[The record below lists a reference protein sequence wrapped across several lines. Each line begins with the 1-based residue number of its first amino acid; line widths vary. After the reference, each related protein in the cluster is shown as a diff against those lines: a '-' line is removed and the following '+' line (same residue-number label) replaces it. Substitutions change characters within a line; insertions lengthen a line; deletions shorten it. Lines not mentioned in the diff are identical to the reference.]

1 MYHACKAVHLARSN
15 RTHQNLLDLPMRNGE
30 HGILQGCADTI
41 EIIQY
46 LKGLISSQTHSG
58 GFIFKPEI
66 WGVNTDNINYS
77 DWTFLQIPACPEDE
91 RDLEAEIADGKPAN
105 LLTYFALLTKLRPIS
120 PCSFRYDTTISHFSP
135 PPSIHSV
142 MFRIPF

>member
-1 MYHACKAVHLARSN
+1 
-15 RTHQNLLDLPMRNGE
+15 MRNGE

-46 LKGLISSQTHSG
+46 LKGLSSSQTHSG

-66 WGVNTDNINYS
+66 WGVNTDIINYS
-77 DWTFLQIPACPEDE
+77 VLTFLQIPACPEDE
-91 RDLEAEIADGKPAN
+91 RDLEAESADGKPAN
-105 LLTYFALLTKLRPIS
+105 LLTYFALLTKLRPVP
-120 PCSFRYDTTISHFSP
+120 PCSFRYDTTISHFLP